1 MVFLF
6 GGCTGFRAASDINA
20 GRQALVINNNEQ
32 ALAYFQRAVQSD
44 PNYVFTSDAFRET
57 AWTYLGRAQYQ
68 AGKFEEAEQSFRRAL
83 QVYPGDF
90 LARLYLGL
98 TLARAGNL
106 AQALRELDGGLKATH
121 EWLEYMQISRA
132 YTSFWDPL
140 RQIRSEIERDLDLI
154 GGKDIDWPKLIESA
168 EWIGQQMEE
177 EVDRVRRDERRWRDR
192 ERDVGTRS
200 GIGLG
205 IGVGF

>member
-1 MVFLF
+1 
-6 GGCTGFRAASDINA
+6 
-20 GRQALVINNNEQ
+20 
-32 ALAYFQRAVQSD
+32 
-44 PNYVFTSDAFRET
+44 
-57 AWTYLGRAQYQ
+57 
-68 AGKFEEAEQSFRRAL
+68 
-83 QVYPGDF
+83 

-106 AQALRELDGGLKATH
+106 AQALRELDGGLNATH

-205 IGVGF
+205 IGIGF